1 MQFNQLFIFK
11 KLTNILDSKE
21 KIIIF
26 IFIFLTLINHSIVSL
41 FHFHE
46 CDSSDVYKYLTDSSI
61 FSRGHWIGHI
71 WNTGSLFT
79 PFRYLLALVAEI
91 IPFDFVK
98 SLLFLSFKMTYP
110 PLSGFVYGLYLPDGF
125 GDFYEYA
132 SFINIFFFILLM
144 LLFYQSLKFLG
155 ISKYISFICSF
166 GLLGIYSINSYTYHL
181 GSSIWF
187 IYGSL
192 LSISSTI
199 FFHNKASKYGLCL
212 SLITSYPSLVHFFS
226 HNLYF
231 YLKRIFKI
239 KLISINSRRK
249 FLLDKLIALIKFNKL
264 GFLTF
269 FLVIIFFLPFNSGQ
283 RIPFDYRG
291 FFTPFAFFP
300 QYSKISILTL
310 SNSFIILFLCIF
322 TVYKRLKDNI
332 KISISYKK
340 SQSLKFALDVT
351 IINLIF
357 IVLLISF
364 GQLSFGLTRHSLFIQ
379 PYIFFLVAVGLQIIY
394 LDLEKKFSRFF
405 LFKKL
410 LTIICITFLVV
421 VSCYSSY
428 LRFDPLKTNEIP
440 IKIREFAAKNQT
452 NTISLV
458 DCDTH
463 YLYND
468 FSEIRAT
475 YNKKDPYTYVPL
487 DFIGKRLLVSQ
498 SIKEIENF
506 SLNLKK
512 GDELITKYKNVR
524 IKLIEDPY
532 FQENNVFFD
541 SMNYNKKSIVYG
553 KRDNPY
559 SRSNSIYIFPIE
571 VISSNQKSSS

>member
-1 MQFNQLFIFK
+1 LFIFK
-11 KLTNILDSKE
+11 EVTNIFNTAE
-21 KIIIF
+21 KKILLLSVFF
-26 IFIFLTLINHSIVSL
+26 IFITHSIVSL

-71 WNTGSLFT
+71 WKTGSIFT
-79 PFRYLLALVAEI
+79 PIRYLLALFAEV
-91 IPFDFVK
+91 IPFDFIK
-98 SLLFLSFKMTYP
+98 SLIVLPFKMTYP
-110 PLSGFVYGLYLPDGF
+110 PLSGFIYGLYLPDNF

-132 SFINIFFFILLM
+132 SFVNIFFFVLLI

-155 ISKYISFICSF
+155 ISKQISFICSF
-166 GLLGIYSINSYTYHL
+166 GLLGLYSTNSYTYHL

-199 FFHNKASKYGLCL
+199 FFHKKASKYGFCL
-212 SLITSYPSLVHFFS
+212 SLITSYPSLIHFFS
-226 HNLYF
+226 NNLYF
-231 YLKRIFKI
+231 YLKRISI
-239 KLISINSRRK
+239 LKLKRKNLRRK
-249 FLLDKLIALIKFNKL
+249 FLLNKLISVINFNKV

-269 FLVIIFFLPFNSGQ
+269 LIVIIFFLPFNSGQ
-283 RIPFDYRG
+283 RIAFDYRG
-291 FFTPFAFFP
+291 FFTPFAFSP
-300 QYSKISILTL
+300 LDSNISLLTL
-310 SNSFIILFLCIF
+310 LNSLIILFLCLF
-322 TVYKRLKDNI
+322 TFYKRLMNKINI
-332 KISISYKK
+332 SASYTK
-340 SQSLKFALDVT
+340 SKSLIFALDVT
-351 IINLIF
+351 TINLLF

-364 GQLSFGLTRHSLFIQ
+364 GQLSFGLTRHSLFIL
-379 PYIFFLVAVGLQIIY
+379 PYIFFLAAIGLQMIY
-394 LDLEKKFSRFF
+394 LDLKEKFPRCLF
-405 LFKKL
+405 FKKL
-410 LTIICITFLVV
+410 LTTIFMTFLAV

-440 IKIREFAAKNQT
+440 LHIREFVANNNS
-452 NTISLV
+452 NTISLI

-498 SIKEIENF
+498 TINDIENF

-524 IKLIEDPY
+524 ITLVEDPY
-532 FQENNVFFD
+532 FNEKSVFYD
-541 SMNYNKKSIVYG
+541 AMNFNKKSPLYA

-571 VISSNQKSSS
+571 VFSNIHNSPS